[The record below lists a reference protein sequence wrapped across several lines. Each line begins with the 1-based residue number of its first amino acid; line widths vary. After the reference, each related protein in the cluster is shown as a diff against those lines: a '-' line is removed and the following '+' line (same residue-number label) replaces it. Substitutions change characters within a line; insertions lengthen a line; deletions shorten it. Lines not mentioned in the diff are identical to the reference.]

1 MSQVRAALTTP
12 RVLSVSDGGRAL
24 LSFNATMLKIPR
36 RGRLM
41 VGFDMI
47 QVLMQQ
53 AVMRAET
60 KRDIGD

>member
-1 MSQVRAALTTP
+1 
-12 RVLSVSDGGRAL
+12 
-24 LSFNATMLKIPR
+24 MLKIPR